1 MTPARLDEMAAT
13 RARKDARR
21 WVAPLSALLTR
32 AKRERIPL
40 RQLQRELRKVE
51 FDTDALVRG
60 QVRAQ
65 QIAIGLGIIAATRG
79 EK

>member
-1 MTPARLDEMAAT
+1 MTPALLDKMAAN
-13 RARKDARR
+13 RARKDARK
-21 WVAPLSALLTR
+21 WVAPLSALLAR
-32 AKRERIPL
+32 AKRERMPL

-65 QIAIGLGIIAATRG
+65 QIAMGLGIIAASRG